1 MGEVIDQFRGEF
13 HWLSNFYSC
22 PVPFEGLTFDSSEAA
37 FQAAKCLDMKER
49 ERFLGLSGGQ
59 AKRLG
64 RRVELRSDWETVKI
78 EIMRQVLKSKFTQNP
93 ELREK
98 LIATG
103 DTELIEGNN
112 WNDRFW
118 GVCRGVGQNHLGKL
132 LMEVRAELVS

>member
-1 MGEVIDQFRGEF
+1 MSEVIDQFRGEF
-13 HWLSNFYSC
+13 HWLSNFFLC
-22 PVPFEGLTFDSSEAA
+22 QVEFEGMNFSNVEAA

-49 ERFLGLSGGQ
+49 ERFFGLSGGQ

-64 RRVELRSDWETVKI
+64 RRVELRSDWEEVKI
-78 EIMRQVLKSKFTQNP
+78 EIMRQVLKSKFTQNS

-112 WNDRFW
+112 WNDTFW
-118 GVCRGVGQNHLGKL
+118 GVCRGKGRNHLGKL
-132 LMEVRAELVS
+132 LMEVRAELGD

>member
-1 MGEVIDQFRGEF
+1 MSEVIDRFRGEF
-13 HWLSNFYSC
+13 DWLSNFFLC
-22 PVPFEGLTFDSSEAA
+22 QVEFEGMNFSNVEAA

-49 ERFLGLSGGQ
+49 ERFFGLSGGQ

-64 RRVELRSDWETVKI
+64 RRVELRSDWEEVKI
-78 EIMRQVLKSKFTQNP
+78 EIMRQVLKSKFTQNS

-118 GVCRGVGQNHLGKL
+118 GVCRGVGKNHLGKL
-132 LMEVRAELVS
+132 LMEVRAELVN

>member
-1 MGEVIDQFRGEF
+1 MSEVIDRFRGEF
-13 HWLSNFYSC
+13 DWLSNFFLC
-22 PVPFEGLTFDSSEAA
+22 QVEFEGMNFSNVEAA
-37 FQAAKCLDMKER
+37 FQAAKTLDMEER
-49 ERFLGLSGGQ
+49 ESFFGLSGGQ

-64 RRVELRSDWETVKI
+64 RRVELRSDWEEVKI
-78 EIMRQVLKSKFTQNP
+78 DIMRQVLKSKFTQNP

-118 GVCRGVGQNHLGKL
+118 GVCRGVGKNHLGKL
-132 LMEVRAELVS
+132 LMEVRAELAN

>member
-64 RRVELRSDWETVKI
+64 KRVELRSDWETVKI

-132 LMEVRAELVS
+132 LMEGRAELVR